1 MVCSNKTAM
10 TMLVGA
16 RKKDGSGEG
25 GAMLT
30 RVRVFLRPY
39 KPTAFDFVWSREE
52 DDEEIV

>member
-1 MVCSNKTAM
+1 M

-25 GAMLT
+25 EAMLT

-39 KPTAFDFVWSREE
+39 KPTAFDFVWSREDGEE

>member
-1 MVCSNKTAM
+1 M

-25 GAMLT
+25 EAMLT